1 MNMLMTDLYID
12 VDDVNDYD
20 DDDDAGVNHQSV
32 CAMPEPS
39 RRCTRG
45 ADKAFMIGIWWWRWP
60 VYDDYDDNYDD
71 YDDNY
76 EDDDDNYD
84 YYDDYDADSV
94 GDDTSDFAA
103 GWL

>member
-45 ADKAFMIGIWWWRWP
+45 ADKVFMIRI
-60 VYDDYDDNYDD
+60 
-71 YDDNY
+71 
-76 EDDDDNYD
+76 
-84 YYDDYDADSV
+84 
-94 GDDTSDFAA
+94 
-103 GWL
+103 

>member
-20 DDDDAGVNHQSV
+20 DDDDDDGDDDAGVNHQSV

-45 ADKAFMIGIWWWRWP
+45 ADKVFMIRI
-60 VYDDYDDNYDD
+60 
-71 YDDNY
+71 
-76 EDDDDNYD
+76 
-84 YYDDYDADSV
+84 
-94 GDDTSDFAA
+94 
-103 GWL
+103 

>member
-32 CAMPEPS
+32 CVMPEPS

-45 ADKAFMIGIWWWRWP
+45 ADKAFMIRI
-60 VYDDYDDNYDD
+60 
-71 YDDNY
+71 
-76 EDDDDNYD
+76 
-84 YYDDYDADSV
+84 
-94 GDDTSDFAA
+94 
-103 GWL
+103 